1 MTSFWIA
8 ITGSRITN
16 VYMSRSSAES
26 SDSHPA
32 TFVPAKLKDAYWR
45 VVTDCLVEFHGLPRI
60 EAHRRVRELRARV
73 ESPPVDPQMAEIYA
87 PELADLFYNTEPFYV
102 AEDIAGQQLDEEK
115 YRPQYQAIRRRHD
128 HEQASQT

>member
-1 MTSFWIA
+1 
-8 ITGSRITN
+8 
-16 VYMSRSSAES
+16 MSRSSARS
-26 SDSHPA
+26 FDPLPSGSVA
-32 TFVPAKLKDAYWR
+32 FVPAKLKDAYWR

-60 EAHRRVRELRARV
+60 EAHRRVRELRAKV

-115 YRPQYQAIRRRHD
+115 YKPQYQAIRRRHY